1 MSLPALEEPLKLL
14 EQKEIDAAIEVLEQ
28 KVSRLPAHLTA
39 HVLLARAYEAR
50 EQWEQA
56 LRSWENAYVLLPNSP
71 VVGEGKKRVLR
82 RMDDAEEHSDRSA
95 IAAGLEAR
103 LASSESSP
111 GQDEG
116 HDTEAASEEGSA
128 TTEGSDDL
136 AQLRRWAEKEAR
148 QGGAR
153 PDLPD
158 EPSPSGPSSSSDEPP
173 STPEEQIEKFE
184 EESSDADLERLI
196 EDLESARIDPDP
208 DAGDAPPPEPEDDT
222 QDVVSET
229 LAQIHESQADYQEAA
244 RIYSE
249 LASQEPDRADE
260 FRQKAAEMR
269 ERADATDEGA

>member
-28 KVSRLPAHLTA
+28 KVRRLPAHLTA
-39 HVLLARAYEAR
+39 HVLLARAYEAQER
-50 EQWEQA
+50 WDQA
-56 LRSWENAYVLLPNSP
+56 LRSWGNAYVLLPNSP
-71 VVGEGKKRVLR
+71 IVEQGKKRVLR
-82 RMDDAEEHSDRSA
+82 RMDDAEESSDRSA
-95 IAAGLEAR
+95 IVAGLEAR
-103 LASSESSP
+103 LASGESSLE
-111 GQDEG
+111 QDEDP
-116 HDTEAASEEGSA
+116 DTEATSEEGSA
-128 TTEGSDDL
+128 TTGESDDL

-158 EPSPSGPSSSSDEPP
+158 KPSPSGPSSSDEPP

-184 EESSDADLERLI
+184 EESSDADLEGLI
-196 EDLESARIDPDP
+196 EDLESARVDPDP

-222 QDVVSET
+222 QDMVSET
-229 LAQIHESQADYQEAA
+229 LAQIHESQANYQEAA
-244 RIYSE
+244 RIYGE

-269 ERADATDEGA
+269 ELADTTDEGE